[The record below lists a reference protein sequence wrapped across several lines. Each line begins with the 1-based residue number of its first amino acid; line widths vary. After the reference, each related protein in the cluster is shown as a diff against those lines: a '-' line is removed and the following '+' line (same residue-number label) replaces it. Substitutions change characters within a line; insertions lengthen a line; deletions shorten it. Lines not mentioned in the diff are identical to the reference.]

1 MPRREQRRSGVFAR
15 RALIIGAGQLAAFGL
30 LAERLWQMQVV
41 DASRYRT
48 LAEKNRISARLLAP
62 VRGRI
67 LDRFGIAVADNRQV
81 WRALLIAGETR
92 NVEATLDAFDRIVGL
107 SPYERTR
114 IQRDLRQHRR
124 YVPVML
130 RSFLTWDEM
139 AKIEANAPDLPG
151 VTVDVGDSRLYPYGR
166 LLAHTVGY
174 VARPN
179 EKDVA
184 RDPELALP
192 GMRIGRIGLE
202 AYGDASLRGTAGVEQ
217 LEVNA
222 LGRVIRE
229 LDRQE
234 GTPGADLKLSLDAGL
249 QADVRAA
256 LGEEAAS
263 AVVMDAT
270 NGEVLAMVSTPSFDP
285 SVFDKGVS
293 QAQWNDWVTNERSPL
308 TDRATEGLYPP
319 GSTFKPTVALAA
331 LRAGSITPDTVV
343 DCPGFLDVG
352 NRRFHCWKKGGHGTM
367 NLHLGI
373 KNSCDV
379 YFYVVAMKT
388 GIDPIAAMA
397 HRMGLA
403 VPLGLEIP
411 GARTGFFPDKKW
423 SRAHHKPWTMGDTVI
438 HGIGQGY
445 TEITPVSLAT
455 MVSRIATGRAVEPRL
470 VRANVPAS
478 WPVLGLDETWLK
490 DVRAGMWAVVNE
502 PHGTAPLA
510 KLDIPGVT
518 LAGKTGSA
526 QVINVSRAQR
536 DAGYDSSKM
545 PWKLRPHA
553 LFIAYAPY
561 EAPRYATAV
570 VIEHGNAGADAAA
583 PVAKVIMESTL
594 RRDPSRRNTAPD
606 SAPPSLAAQGAAV
619 TADAAPPGTL
629 QVGNTQAGSKL
640 PPGGTQTR

>member
-1 MPRREQRRSGVFAR
+1 MPRREQRRSSAFAR
-15 RALIIGAGQLAAFGL
+15 RALIIGLGQLAAFGL
-30 LAERLWQMQVV
+30 LGERLWQMQVV
-41 DASRYRT
+41 DADRYRT
-48 LAEKNRISARLLAP
+48 LAEKNRISARLIAP

-67 LDRFGIAVADNRQV
+67 LDRFGLPVADNRQV

-92 NVEATLDAFDRIVGL
+92 DVGATLDAFDRVVGIE
-107 SPYERTR
+107 PHERAR
-114 IQRDLRQHRR
+114 ILRELRQHRR

-139 AKIEANAPDLPG
+139 AKIEVNAPDLPG
-151 VTVDVGDSRLYPYGR
+151 VSVDVGDSRVYPYGK

-174 VARPN
+174 VARPT

-184 RDPELALP
+184 EQPELALP
-192 GMRIGRIGLE
+192 GMRIGRTGLE
-202 AYGDASLRGTAGVEQ
+202 AYADASLRGTAGVEQ

-222 LGRVIRE
+222 LGRVVRE

-285 SVFDKGVS
+285 TLFDQGVS
-293 QAQWNDWVTNERSPL
+293 QAQWQEWVTNERSPL

-331 LRAGSITPDTVV
+331 LTAGAITPETII
-343 DCPGFLDVG
+343 DCPGYLDVG
-352 NRRFHCWKKGGHGTM
+352 NRRFHCWKLGGHGPM

-379 YFYVVAMKT
+379 YFYGVAMKT

-397 HRMGLA
+397 HRMGLGVDLGFE
-403 VPLGLEIP
+403 VPGT
-411 GARTGFFPDKKW
+411 RTGFVPTKEW
-423 SRAHHKPWTMGDTVI
+423 RRAQGKPWTMGDTVI
-438 HGIGQGY
+438 HGIGQGF
-445 TEITPVSLAT
+445 TELTPVSLAT
-455 MVSRIATGRAVEPRL
+455 MVSRIATGRAVEPRV
-470 VRANVPAS
+470 VRADVPAS
-478 WPVLGLDETWLK
+478 WPALDVSETWLR
-490 DVRAGMWAVVNE
+490 DVRFGMWAVVNE
-502 PHGTAPLA
+502 PHGSAPLA

-518 LAGKTGSA
+518 MAGKTGSA
-526 QVINVSRAQR
+526 QVTNVTRAQR
-536 DAGYDSSKM
+536 DAGYDSAKM
-545 PWKLRPHA
+545 PWKMRPHA

-583 PVAKVIMESTL
+583 PVAKIIMESTL
-594 RRDPSRRNTAPD
+594 RRDPARRTTPPDGAPA
-606 SAPPSLAAQGAAV
+606 SAAI
-619 TADAAPPGTL
+619 TADAAPPDG
-629 QVGNTQAGSKL
+629 
-640 PPGGTQTR
+640 PPGSGPLGGTRTR

>member
-15 RALIIGAGQLAAFGL
+15 RALIIGAAQLGAFGL

-41 DASRYRT
+41 DADRYRT
-48 LAEKNRISARLLAP
+48 MAEKNRISARLIAP

-67 LDRFGIAVADNRQV
+67 LDRYGVAVADNRRV
-81 WRALLIAGETR
+81 WSALLIAGETR
-92 NVEATLDAFDRIVGL
+92 DVDATLDGFERVIGLEPFERARI
-107 SPYERTR
+107 E
-114 IQRDLRQHRR
+114 RDLRQHRR

-139 AKIEANAPDLPG
+139 AKIEVNAPDLPG
-151 VTVDVGDSRLYPYGR
+151 VIVDVGDSRVYPFGP

-174 VARPN
+174 VARPT

-184 RDPELALP
+184 NDAELALP
-192 GMRIGRIGLE
+192 GMRIGRTGLE
-202 AYGDASLRGTAGVEQ
+202 SYGDASLRGTPGVEQ

-222 LGRVIRE
+222 VGRVIRQ

-256 LGEEAAS
+256 LGDEAAS

-293 QAQWNDWVTNERSPL
+293 QAQWQDWVTNERSPL
-308 TDRATEGLYPP
+308 TDRATDGLYPP

-331 LRAGSITPDTVV
+331 LRAGSITADTII
-343 DCPGFLDVG
+343 DCPGFIDVG
-352 NRRFHCWKKGGHGTM
+352 NRRFHCWKNGGHGPL
-367 NLHLGI
+367 NLHGGI

-379 YFYVVAMKT
+379 FFYGVAMKT
-388 GIDPIAAMA
+388 GIDPISAMA
-397 HRMGLA
+397 NRMGMG
-403 VPLGLEIP
+403 VDLGFEIP
-411 GARTGFFPDKKW
+411 GTRNGFVPTKEW
-423 SRAHHKPWTMGDTVI
+423 RRAQGKPWTMGDTII
-438 HGIGQGY
+438 HGIGQGF
-445 TEITPVSLAT
+445 TELTPVSLAT
-455 MVSRIATGRAVEPRL
+455 MVSRIATGRAVEPRV
-470 VRANVPAS
+470 VRADVPAS
-478 WPVLGLDETWLK
+478 WPALDLQENWLR
-490 DVRAGMWAVVNE
+490 DIRAGMWAVVNE

-526 QVINVSRAQR
+526 QVTNVTRAER

-553 LFIAYAPY
+553 LFVAYAPY
-561 EAPRYATAV
+561 EAPRYALAL

-583 PVAKVIMESTL
+583 PVAKIIMENTL
-594 RRDPSRRNTAPD
+594 GRDPARRNTPPDAPRPD
-606 SAPPSLAAQGAAV
+606 TAPRDAAM
-619 TADAAPPGTL
+619 TADAAPAGT
-629 QVGNTQAGSKL
+629 A
-640 PPGGTQTR
+640 PPGGKLIP

>member
-15 RALIIGAGQLAAFGL
+15 RALIVGGVQLAAFGL

-41 DASRYRT
+41 DANRYRT

-67 LDRFGIAVADNRQV
+67 LDRFGIPVADNRQV

-107 SPYERTR
+107 TPYERTR
-114 IQRDLRQHRR
+114 IMRDLRQHRR
-124 YVPVML
+124 YVPVLL

-151 VTVDVGDSRLYPYGR
+151 VTVDVGDSRVYPYGR

-174 VARPN
+174 VARPTP
-179 EKDVA
+179 KDVA
-184 RDPELALP
+184 NDPELALP

-202 AYGDASLRGTAGVEQ
+202 AYADATLRGTAGVEQ

-234 GTPGADLKLSLDAGL
+234 GTPGADLKLTLDAGL

-263 AVVMDAT
+263 AVVMDVT
-270 NGEVLAMVSTPSFDP
+270 NGEVLAIVSAPSFDP

-293 QAQWNDWVTNERSPL
+293 QGQWNDWVTNERSPL

-331 LRAGSITPDTVV
+331 LKAGSITPDTIV
-343 DCPGFLDVG
+343 DCPGYIDLG
-352 NRRFHCWKKGGHGTM
+352 NRRFHCWKSGGHGPL
-367 NLHLGI
+367 NLHGGI

-379 YFYVVAMKT
+379 YFYTVAMKT

-411 GARTGFFPDKKW
+411 GTRTGFIPNLKW
-423 SRAHHKPWTMGDTVI
+423 SRARHKYWSQGDTAI
-438 HGIGQGY
+438 HGIGQGF
-445 TEITPVSLAT
+445 TELTPVSLAT

-470 VRANVPAS
+470 VRADVAAS
-478 WPVLGLDETWLK
+478 WPALDLDERWLR
-490 DVRAGMWAVVNE
+490 DVRSGMWAVVNE

-526 QVINVSRAQR
+526 QVVNVSRAQR
-536 DAGYDSSKM
+536 EAGYDSAKT

-583 PVAKVIMESTL
+583 PVAKLIMESTL
-594 RRDPSRRNTAPD
+594 RRDPSRRNTPPD
-606 SAPPSLAAQGAAV
+606 SAPLSLAQPGAAI
-619 TADAAPPGTL
+619 TADAAPPGTA
-629 QVGNTQAGSKL
+629 QAGAA
-640 PPGGTQTR
+640 PMGGAATASRTQTR